1 MGRGRPAL
9 GLSFSEDTIREY
21 LVTFSPDSIGAVR
34 YQMLTA
40 SSEATR
46 IGETKEMVSQLRI
59 YTINRGMMESWL
71 KVFEERLRP
80 IHDRL
85 GIPIEATWVNA
96 DSTEFIWVRS
106 FESEDVIA
114 QKEAEYFA
122 TPERKALGDLPTSHI
137 AKIEVRV
144 IERVLT
150 GAPVT

>member
-1 MGRGRPAL
+1 
-9 GLSFSEDTIREY
+9 
-21 LVTFSPDSIGAVR
+21 
-34 YQMLTA
+34 
-40 SSEATR
+40 
-46 IGETKEMVSQLRI
+46 MVSQLRI

-71 KVFEERLRP
+71 NVFEERILP

-144 IERVLT
+144 IEPVLT